1 MYQPRRSYEQR
12 RHDAEHNEQE
22 RVQHIL
28 NEARQTRLERALAEE
43 RSRMDPTQLWSHISA
58 TSSSSSALSTTNVD
72 RSMLHP
78 STVPPSPPSKLQPGH
93 PIVLQ
98 PAAADAAGVG
108 TDEPSPTT
116 ACFERWACARA
127 PPAPAASAAPPPA
140 QEAEIAADDDEMGKW
155 HIDRLY
161 VGSTAR
167 YIADRMEMPNAFFC
181 SVFLLAFILVETQL
195 ARETQYQTL
204 FIIFSPIAL
213 MWSTAYVLLQLL
225 VLFEEESLIPALK
238 GYLIRFWNPCDLII
252 VIVLWAKFHDSF
264 SIAQSEPDPRG
275 FESITNDN
283 KATEWYFLLA
293 LRAFH
298 LVGLFRTL
306 AAQSEQLTQ
315 LWHDVA
321 PADLVNLLNE
331 LYGTSEDNDT
341 TPVDREATLPEVRI
355 TVTQETPQPGADT
368 VPTPL

>member
-1 MYQPRRSYEQR
+1 M
-12 RHDAEHNEQE
+12 
-22 RVQHIL
+22 
-28 NEARQTRLERALAEE
+28 
-43 RSRMDPTQLWSHISA
+43 
-58 TSSSSSALSTTNVD
+58 
-72 RSMLHP
+72 
-78 STVPPSPPSKLQPGH
+78 G
-93 PIVLQ
+93 
-98 PAAADAAGVG
+98 AA
-108 TDEPSPTT
+108 
-116 ACFERWACARA
+116 
-127 PPAPAASAAPPPA
+127 PPA
-140 QEAEIAADDDEMGKW
+140 QEAEVAADDDEMGKW
-155 HIDRLY
+155 QIDRLY

-195 ARETQYQTL
+195 ARESQYQTL

-298 LVGLFRTL
+298 LIGLFRTI
-306 AAQSEQLTQ
+306 AAQSEC
-315 LWHDVA
+315 
-321 PADLVNLLNE
+321 LNE
-331 LYGTSEDNDT
+331 LYREAAPEWFNELLVELYGEETTTTDT
-341 TPVDREATLPEVRI
+341 TNDVYSTTEAITNLPEVQI
-355 TVTQETPQPGADT
+355 TVKPVTPQPVDAAISTPAPSVGRRPSPPPKMRHWNEVSSNSDAGAGAG
-368 VPTPL
+368 